1 MSSSDHNETI
11 VDTKPVH
18 HEHQHHHEHKHHHND
33 HEHHHHH
40 VNPETIIEAIPV
52 YLRLNHDTELHL
64 IKHNITLSDT
74 NRIALLPMN
83 NDCERQKA
91 WAVNPMMQFFIERT
105 MNQLMAGFS
114 GTGNSVQQTTITKPI
129 ETKVPDK
136 VIPKVEPKVV
146 EEDDTPMFD
155 LFG

>member
-52 YLRLNHDTELHL
+52 YLRLNHDTELH
-64 IKHNITLSDT
+64 
-74 NRIALLPMN
+74 
-83 NDCERQKA
+83 
-91 WAVNPMMQFFIERT
+91 
-105 MNQLMAGFS
+105 
-114 GTGNSVQQTTITKPI
+114 
-129 ETKVPDK
+129 
-136 VIPKVEPKVV
+136 
-146 EEDDTPMFD
+146 FD
-155 LFG
+155 